1 MTTPLTFSGALTFP
15 ADPGGSPVP
24 IAIAFAGQYDEI
36 IAETLKFSGS
46 GSKTIDL
53 TPLNGGAGAT
63 ILLIKMDAQ
72 VAGTPP
78 VFVKVNSE
86 TVGEELQP
94 GGFKVTGNPAPAA
107 GITSVTIV
115 YTGVATI
122 RLWALG

>member
-53 TPLNGGAGAT
+53 TPL
-63 ILLIKMDAQ
+63 KMDAQ